1 MSVYFFY
8 GDEDY
13 NIEQAVDN
21 LKSGLDKNFAAM
33 NFKILEN
40 PSFPDLIAAVRSQ
53 AMMFGRMLTVI
64 KCNAYFEQSGDEN
77 SKFSDSQYKE
87 LTEALDNN
95 IENSDIAFV
104 VNLARDGK
112 KIDTRKKIFKILS
125 KYNSQEFPAFK
136 MNYYGKQD
144 LANWIKKQAKSKGI
158 SLEQDVIDNLI
169 EQVRNNLRELDSELE
184 KLKLIAHPKKNVTLD
199 MVREICIT
207 NEDIFDF
214 AELVMSQNY
223 EKALAEYRLLLDKK
237 HPLEILSALQTVLR
251 KRILFKLNVNK
262 SVDEIS
268 AITGMS
274 PNQVKAVM
282 RNSKN
287 QTLKQL
293 VHVKE
298 NLTNAEYKIKSGQTT
313 DDEGEVQNALL
324 R

>member
-125 KYNSQEFPAFK
+125 KC
-136 MNYYGKQD
+136 
-144 LANWIKKQAKSKGI
+144 LA
-158 SLEQDVIDNLI
+158 
-169 EQVRNNLRELDSELE
+169 
-184 KLKLIAHPKKNVTLD
+184 
-199 MVREICIT
+199 
-207 NEDIFDF
+207 
-214 AELVMSQNY
+214 
-223 EKALAEYRLLLDKK
+223 
-237 HPLEILSALQTVLR
+237 ALQIIIQKCLCGR
-251 KRILFKLNVNK
+251 EKRHKCDNPILF
-262 SVDEIS
+262 
-268 AITGMS
+268 
-274 PNQVKAVM
+274 
-282 RNSKN
+282 
-287 QTLKQL
+287 
-293 VHVKE
+293 
-298 NLTNAEYKIKSGQTT
+298 
-313 DDEGEVQNALL
+313 
-324 R
+324 